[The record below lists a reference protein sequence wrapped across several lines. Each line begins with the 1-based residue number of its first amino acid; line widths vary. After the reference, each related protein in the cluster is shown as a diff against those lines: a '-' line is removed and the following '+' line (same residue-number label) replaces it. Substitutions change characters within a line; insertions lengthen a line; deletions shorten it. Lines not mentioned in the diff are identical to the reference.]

1 MGSKDALGSGHQ
13 TFTLKAASTLG
24 DLRCLSLRSD
34 LSPSRPPRPADSA
47 RARTHRPRTP
57 RIRNAT
63 CQCIAQCLWR
73 PVTCLRSALPVPLRL
88 VSAGA
93 GGATSKRR
101 GEHPPRESRSRDR
114 DRDRSLALRGD
125 RLLLRLRG
133 MSLRVYQG
141 LQGGENFLFL
151 QFVTEGVGG
160 SRGRHLRSTVK
171 QRGRMAA
178 ECAKAGGCA
187 NGVIPSACI
196 YSSLAAVGGVA
207 ACAALSTSLRYACML
222 ACTHTAQVCTQ
233 CAGCATHATPANVC
247 PHASRAFTHA
257 HTGTRTHTQA
267 HTHTHTH
274 THTQG
279 VGAQA
284 AARPD
289 GRRSVGPRDRRRLGR
304 PDAVPAR
311 PQARHPLPLAL
322 LRRVHPAVCA
332 RVVDERQNGRR
343 RRGWRRRRWGGGEK
357 KELRRQLCHGLAER
371 LVARV
376 LRQPR
381 RRETVKSAH
390 RHVQSCPLAR
400 HPGIACARCLRKAAQ
415 SGLRVALVCHACRRA
430 CMVMYAC
437 THDFEKAGLMN
448 PAFPHYGGLCRG

>member
-1 MGSKDALGSGHQ
+1 MPRLH
-13 TFTLKAASTLG
+13 TYVHMLVEL
-24 DLRCLSLRSD
+24 LRTRTQ
-34 LSPSRPPRPADSA
+34 AH
-47 RARTHRPRTP
+47 ARTHR
-57 RIRNAT
+57 
-63 CQCIAQCLWR
+63 
-73 PVTCLRSALPVPLRL
+73 
-88 VSAGA
+88 
-93 GGATSKRR
+93 
-101 GEHPPRESRSRDR
+101 
-114 DRDRSLALRGD
+114 
-125 RLLLRLRG
+125 
-133 MSLRVYQG
+133 
-141 LQGGENFLFL
+141 
-151 QFVTEGVGG
+151 
-160 SRGRHLRSTVK
+160 
-171 QRGRMAA
+171 
-178 ECAKAGGCA
+178 
-187 NGVIPSACI
+187 
-196 YSSLAAVGGVA
+196 
-207 ACAALSTSLRYACML
+207 
-222 ACTHTAQVCTQ
+222 
-233 CAGCATHATPANVC
+233 
-247 PHASRAFTHA
+247 
-257 HTGTRTHTQA
+257 
-267 HTHTHTH
+267 HTHTH

-357 KELRRQLCHGLAER
+357 EELRRQLCHGLAER